1 MLVDRGEHIACLLRQ
16 DCIVSSSG
24 AIVNKELKSKEH
36 ITSLLWLY
44 DLAKC
49 AKLKEALIVN

>member
-1 MLVDRGEHIACLLRQ
+1 MACLLRQ
-16 DCIVSSSG
+16 NCIVSSSG
-24 AIVNKELKSKEH
+24 TIVNKELKSKEH